1 MGIVQY
7 LHVMLFVLNLTFST
21 VPQKAVN
28 SQIFKFA
35 IDDDV
40 VRNHILEGHVF
51 QWLTAHS
58 ATQCHVKC
66 RDDCLYVSMDCFP
79 HSIENSC
86 ELNVAEEDMDPAAM
100 KWRWGWNY
108 YDLVR
113 SYAVNVR

>member
-51 QWLTAHS
+51 Q
-58 ATQCHVKC
+58 
-66 RDDCLYVSMDCFP
+66 
-79 HSIENSC
+79 
-86 ELNVAEEDMDPAAM
+86 
-100 KWRWGWNY
+100 
-108 YDLVR
+108 
-113 SYAVNVR
+113 

>member
-51 QWLTAHS
+51 QWLTAHC

-79 HSIENSC
+79 HSIESSC
-86 ELNVAEEDMDPAAM
+86 ELNVADEDMDPAAM
-100 KWRWGWNY
+100 KWR
-108 YDLVR
+108 
-113 SYAVNVR
+113 

>member
-1 MGIVQY
+1 MEVALSAIAMGIVQY

-51 QWLTAHS
+51 Q
-58 ATQCHVKC
+58 
-66 RDDCLYVSMDCFP
+66 
-79 HSIENSC
+79 
-86 ELNVAEEDMDPAAM
+86 
-100 KWRWGWNY
+100 
-108 YDLVR
+108 
-113 SYAVNVR
+113 